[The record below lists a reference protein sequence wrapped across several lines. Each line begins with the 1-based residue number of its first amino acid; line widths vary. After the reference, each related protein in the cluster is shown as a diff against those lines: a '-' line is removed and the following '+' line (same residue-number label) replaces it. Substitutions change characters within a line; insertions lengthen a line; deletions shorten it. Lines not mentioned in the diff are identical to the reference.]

1 MLEEKD
7 NNFIKAKYRS
17 TSKVE
22 KDYKTNPFEKYSGK
36 FSTSFGTLLLG
47 IMLGV
52 IGLVLLGYSEG
63 IDNDMNIVRR
73 SPLIKEGNLIRSSGM
88 IKLSGVPTTKTELKV
103 SGSDENLL
111 YYTKTIE
118 EKIDGKWME
127 VNKQHV
133 FAPFSIGDVYVDAS
147 EAKLEFDLTDIS
159 QEETDN
165 RRETVRGVFL
175 NNEIVVI
182 GSLKNGEIRGGVVFI
197 VTNKSNKDLLRSISN
212 MGTTEWWVYK
222 IGALLLITL
231 GITSFVL
238 PILTFLDIFPEL
250 GLPTIGLIFLFAF
263 LMAALVVFIAA
274 VVITFWWLIFVI
286 VGLLLILLIRIKSK
300 NKYRRPISFVP

>member
-1 MLEEKD
+1 
-7 NNFIKAKYRS
+7 
-17 TSKVE
+17 
-22 KDYKTNPFEKYSGK
+22 
-36 FSTSFGTLLLG
+36 
-47 IMLGV
+47 
-52 IGLVLLGYSEG
+52 
-63 IDNDMNIVRR
+63 
-73 SPLIKEGNLIRSSGM
+73 
-88 IKLSGVPTTKTELKV
+88 
-103 SGSDENLL
+103 
-111 YYTKTIE
+111 
-118 EKIDGKWME
+118 
-127 VNKQHV
+127 
-133 FAPFSIGDVYVDAS
+133 
-147 EAKLEFDLTDIS
+147 
-159 QEETDN
+159 
-165 RRETVRGVFL
+165 
-175 NNEIVVI
+175 
-182 GSLKNGEIRGGVVFI
+182 
-197 VTNKSNKDLLRSISN
+197 